1 MGIFEDAY
9 QQFLREGGFSKP
21 AVREDLEREYRDT
34 VLKIPDKCP
43 HGLTL
48 LTCGECDF
56 NKDADDHG
64 GYNYE

>member
-1 MGIFEDAY
+1 
-9 QQFLREGGFSKP
+9 
-21 AVREDLEREYRDT
+21 VREDLERRYRDT

-56 NKDADDHG
+56 NKDAGNHG